1 MAEAPATADAQ
12 AGAPSPVAQ
21 APSASRVPPA
31 GEPTAAQSSP
41 QGDDRTPDER
51 WDALVAGLPA
61 DVAAYVNRS
70 KVPRIHLEQHEPGGK
85 GTLWIKFDKA
95 LSKYAFAKAVA
106 GEEVG
111 GTRNVVQIMRAETRK
126 AFGDKGQVA
135 PPFGQLPAD
144 EQQRISAQIV
154 KVSLSASLGA
164 MSVGNN
170 AKEPQTP
177 PESGDTASADADEV
191 HRAVPDAPDA
201 TVAHDRDNNR
211 AVAQDTSI
219 RGRSRKR
226 GLATLGHRL
235 TVRLTMFHGM
245 FHGMLRKMRAIT
257 RNTSS
262 CRI

>member
-126 AFGDKGQVA
+126 AFGDQVQLAPTKKMADGQVA
-135 PPFGQLPAD
+135 SCRQT
-144 EQQRISAQIV
+144 S
-154 KVSLSASLGA
+154 SSASVPRSSKQV
-164 MSVGNN
+164 SV
-170 AKEPQTP
+170 
-177 PESGDTASADADEV
+177 
-191 HRAVPDAPDA
+191 H
-201 TVAHDRDNNR
+201 HW
-211 AVAQDTSI
+211 
-219 RGRSRKR
+219 GR
-226 GLATLGHRL
+226 
-235 TVRLTMFHGM
+235 
-245 FHGMLRKMRAIT
+245 
-257 RNTSS
+257 
-262 CRI
+262 

>member
-1 MAEAPATADAQ
+1 MAEVPATADAQ
-12 AGAPSPVAQ
+12 AGAPSPAAQ
-21 APSASRVPPA
+21 APSAARVPSV

-126 AFGDKGQVA
+126 AFGDQVQLAPTKKMADGQVA

-154 KVSLSASLGA
+154 KASLSASL
-164 MSVGNN
+164 
-170 AKEPQTP
+170 
-177 PESGDTASADADEV
+177 
-191 HRAVPDAPDA
+191 R
-201 TVAHDRDNNR
+201 R
-211 AVAQDTSI
+211 
-219 RGRSRKR
+219 
-226 GLATLGHRL
+226 
-235 TVRLTMFHGM
+235 
-245 FHGMLRKMRAIT
+245 
-257 RNTSS
+257 
-262 CRI
+262 

>member
-1 MAEAPATADAQ
+1 MAEVPATADAQ
-12 AGAPSPVAQ
+12 AGAPSPAAQ
-21 APSASRVPPA
+21 APSAARVPSA

-126 AFGDKGQVA
+126 AFGDQVQLAPTKKMADGQVA

-154 KVSLSASLGA
+154 KASLSASLG
-164 MSVGNN
+164 
-170 AKEPQTP
+170 
-177 PESGDTASADADEV
+177 
-191 HRAVPDAPDA
+191 R
-201 TVAHDRDNNR
+201 
-211 AVAQDTSI
+211 
-219 RGRSRKR
+219 
-226 GLATLGHRL
+226 
-235 TVRLTMFHGM
+235 
-245 FHGMLRKMRAIT
+245 
-257 RNTSS
+257 
-262 CRI
+262 

>member
-12 AGAPSPVAQ
+12 AGASSPVAQ

-126 AFGDKGQVA
+126 AFGDKVQLAPTKKMADGQVA

-144 EQQRISAQIV
+144 EQQRISA
-154 KVSLSASLGA
+154 
-164 MSVGNN
+164 
-170 AKEPQTP
+170 
-177 PESGDTASADADEV
+177 
-191 HRAVPDAPDA
+191 
-201 TVAHDRDNNR
+201 
-211 AVAQDTSI
+211 
-219 RGRSRKR
+219 RSSK
-226 GLATLGHRL
+226 
-235 TVRLTMFHGM
+235 
-245 FHGMLRKMRAIT
+245 
-257 RNTSS
+257 
-262 CRI
+262 